1 MNKMQNIK
9 DLSFDELK
17 AILKDWGESEFHAK
31 QIFSWLY
38 KRAVSDFGQMTD
50 IPLSLRGKLKE
61 NFLISCLT
69 LERKMQSS
77 DGTEKLLFRLED
89 SNYIETVIIP
99 EKNRVTGC
107 LSSQAGCKFKCS
119 FCASGRSGFKRNLQK
134 VEILDQALFIKRALP
149 EKDLTHIVFMG
160 TGEPLDNYDNVL
172 SAIRIINSHLG
183 LNIGA
188 RRITISTAGFIPGIR
203 RLKGEGIQ
211 LELSVSLHAAIDAT
225 RSFLMPINKVYPLK
239 DLMKECR
246 EYINATNRQITFEYT
261 LIQGINSDLQNA
273 KELSKIL
280 RGMNCKVNLIV
291 CNPVEELG
299 FNPPGKLEML
309 IFKDCPIKSGVRVT
323 LRKARGK
330 DIDAACGQ
338 LRLRYESK

>member
-1 MNKMQNIK
+1 MQNIK

-38 KRAVSDFGQMTD
+38 KRAVPDFGQMTD

-69 LERKMQSS
+69 LEKKMQSS
-77 DGTEKLLFRLED
+77 DGTEKLLFQLDD

-280 RGMNCKVNLIV
+280 RDMNCKVNLIV

-309 IFKDCPIKSGVRVT
+309 IFKDCLIKSGVRVT